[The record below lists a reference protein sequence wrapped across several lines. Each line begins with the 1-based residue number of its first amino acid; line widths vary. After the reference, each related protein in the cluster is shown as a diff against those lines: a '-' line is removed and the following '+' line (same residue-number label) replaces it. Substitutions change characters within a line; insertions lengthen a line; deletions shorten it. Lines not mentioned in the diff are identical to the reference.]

1 MAGRHALPCLQ
12 RRLGQ
17 IAGCGTSRTGDDDRR
32 RMISLVVVSTPF
44 GEDSSEAWCF
54 QNPGRPVLI

>member
-17 IAGCGTSRTGDDDRR
+17 IAGRGTSRTGDDDRR
-32 RMISLVVVSTPF
+32 RMIALVVDSTPY
-44 GEDSSEAWCF
+44 F
-54 QNPGRPVLI
+54 QRRGAFRTPVDRF